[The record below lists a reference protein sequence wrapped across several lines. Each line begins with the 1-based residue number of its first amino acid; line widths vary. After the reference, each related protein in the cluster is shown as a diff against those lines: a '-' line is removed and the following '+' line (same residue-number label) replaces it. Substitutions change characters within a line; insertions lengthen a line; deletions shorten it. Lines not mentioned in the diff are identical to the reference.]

1 LGVTG
6 ARLIADRFELERLA
20 DEGGMGSVWCAR
32 DRLQGG
38 RAAVKLL
45 GKANERWSERFR
57 REAIMLA
64 NLVHPSIVR
73 YVAHGVTGAGE
84 PWLAME
90 WLDGESLAV
99 RLRRARLSIPEVREL
114 GVRIALGLAAAHEQG
129 VIHRDVKPGN
139 VFLEGGDVTGAR
151 LLDFGVA
158 RSRQIE
164 SDTTRTGDRVGTPR
178 YMAPE
183 QVRAAHAVD
192 FRCDLW
198 SLGCVIYAALSGKP
212 PFVAADELAIWAK
225 ILLEDPPPLAQL
237 RPDVPPALS
246 ALVQRL
252 LEKNPA
258 HRPATALAVAD
269 ELRRLELGEGEG
281 VTGITAIGAVGTSI
295 ERRRVAVVMVG
306 DVAGDITLDG
316 KHASGPTEVD
326 ASPLFAELAECAAR
340 YGGQFEGLASGAGL
354 VTFAGSPSATDLAA
368 RAARCALAARAL
380 VEAPIAVVSGRGVL
394 GGAGTL
400 GEALE
405 RAAELL
411 RAAAA
416 GGAAEAPASAV
427 AIDEV
432 TAGLLGARFA
442 IVRTGAVA
450 WVDHEV
456 TGDEPVRAVLGR
468 RTPTLGRDRE
478 VALLYESVRDAI
490 DQGAARAVLVTGDA
504 GIGKSRLRRELL
516 DRLASDEPAPQIW
529 LGRGDPVR
537 AGAPFGLVASAL
549 RWRSGVPD
557 RPAGTEERD
566 RIGAA
571 IRALCTQLAP
581 GDARLAAFACEL
593 AGAPLPS
600 LGNPVLAA
608 ARLTPRVMADQM
620 RRAWIDLLAHDLAR
634 GPVVLVLDDV
644 HWGDAPSIELLDLAL
659 AQAVERPFALTA
671 FARPEVTELF
681 PRIWASRGLTHVR
694 LGPLSRK
701 AATQL
706 CRDVL
711 GAVVDEPAIEQLV
724 ARASGNPFYL
734 EELMHAA
741 QAGEVGALP
750 ETVLAMVQV
759 RLEALS
765 PGARRVLRAASVFG
779 AAVPTD
785 ALAAVLGDGLRD
797 IEPALTE
804 LATRELLVAVGD
816 HELHFRHELIRDAAY
831 ALLLDSERA
840 TAHRAAGAWLE
851 GQRER
856 EALVVAQHLE
866 RGGERARAAVWYR
879 FAAEQALDADDPR
892 AVLERVARG
901 LACGATGEERAQL
914 LLLSAYAHDWLADTL
929 ATETAAIDAMDAA
942 SEGGTIWLR
951 AAAEVTVASARQQN
965 VGLVSSIARHLLRLA
980 HGEDRSAYV
989 IALAHTAAE
998 LLVAGRREL
1007 AGRITARMDEVAPGC
1022 DTYAEGWRLRAHA
1035 IVAALAGDGARCLRL
1050 SQASVDAFERVDAR
1064 RDLVSGL
1071 VNVAFGHTEVG
1082 QYDDA
1087 RRTLERALA
1096 IADEL
1101 GVHRTRA
1108 VALQNL
1114 ALVQLMTG
1122 DAARAL
1128 TLAEEA
1134 EALAA
1139 AQMSSRLAA
1148 GAMIYRARALIA
1160 LGRPTEAL
1168 ATTDRAV
1175 AATGEIPPMRA
1186 YALAVAADAHLCA
1199 GDPGR
1204 ALLAART
1211 ARALLDELGGI
1222 DEGEHFLRLAHARAL
1237 AATGDRAGAI
1247 EAARIAVARI
1257 DALAAAIEDAPMRAS
1272 FLAIAELVALRTL
1285 ASAG

>member
-1 LGVTG
+1 MTG
-6 ARLIADRFELERLA
+6 ARVIADRFELERLA

-32 DRLQGG
+32 DRLTGG

-45 GKANERWSERFR
+45 GRANERWAERFR

-64 NLVHPSIVR
+64 NLVHPAIVR
-73 YVAHGVTGAGE
+73 YVAHGVTGAAE

-99 RLRRARLSIPEVREL
+99 RLRRGRLTIPEVREL
-114 GVRIALGLAAAHEQG
+114 GVQIALGLAAAHEQG

-139 VFLEGGDVTGAR
+139 VFLERGEPGKAR

-158 RSRQIE
+158 RSRLIE

-225 ILLEDPPPLAQL
+225 ILLEDPPPLLAV

-269 ELRRLELGEGEG
+269 ELRRLELGDGEG
-281 VTGITAIGAVGTSI
+281 VTGITAIGAVGSSI

-326 ASPLFAELAECAAR
+326 ASPVFAELAECAAR
-340 YGGQFEGLASGAGL
+340 YGGQFEGLAAGAGL

-368 RAARCALAARAL
+368 RAARCALAVRAI

-411 RAAAA
+411 RASA
-416 GGAAEAPASAV
+416 GGDGAPASAV

-442 IVRTGAVA
+442 IVRTGLVA

-478 VALLYESVRDAI
+478 VALLYQSVGDAI
-490 DQGAARAVLVTGDA
+490 EQGAARAVLVTGDA

-516 DRLASDEPAPQIW
+516 DRLCGDEPAPRIW

-557 RPAGTEERD
+557 RPAGGEERD
-566 RIGAA
+566 RIGLA
-571 IRALCTQLAP
+571 IRALCDELAP

-600 LGNPVLAA
+600 IGNPVLAA
-608 ARLTPRVMADQM
+608 ARLAPRVMADQM
-620 RRAWIDLLAHDLAR
+620 RRAWIDLLAHDLGR
-634 GPVVLVLDDV
+634 GPVVIVLDDV

-659 AQAVERPFALTA
+659 AQAVERPFALCA

-681 PRIWASRGLTHVR
+681 PRLWASRGLTHVR

-706 CRDVL
+706 CREVL
-711 GAVVDEPAIEQLV
+711 GVVVDEPAIDQLV

-741 QAGEVGALP
+741 QAGETGALP

-765 PGARRVLRAASVFG
+765 PAARRVLRAASVFG

-785 ALAAVLGDGLRD
+785 ALAAVLGDGSRE
-797 IEPALTE
+797 IAPALAE

-879 FAAEQALDADDPR
+879 YAAEQALDADDPR

-901 LACGATGEERAQL
+901 LACGAAGEERAQL

-942 SEGGTIWLR
+942 SEGSTIWLR

-1007 AGRITARMDEVAPGC
+1007 ARRVVARMDEVAPGC
-1022 DTYAEGWRLRAHA
+1022 DPYAEGGRLRAHA
-1035 IVAALAGDGARCLRL
+1035 LVAALAGDGARCLLL
-1050 SQASVDAFERVDAR
+1050 SLDSVAAFEQVDAR

-1071 VNVAFGHTEVG
+1071 VNVAFGHGEVG

-1087 RRTLERALA
+1087 RRTLERALV

-1108 VALQNL
+1108 VAMQNL
-1114 ALVQLMTG
+1114 ALVLLMTG

-1128 TLAEEA
+1128 VLAEDA
-1134 EALAA
+1134 EALAT
-1139 AQMSSRLAA
+1139 AQLSSRLAA
-1148 GAMIYRARALIA
+1148 GAMIYEARALIE
-1160 LGRPTEAL
+1160 LGRLTEAI
-1168 ATTDRAV
+1168 ATAERAI
-1175 AATGEIPPMRA
+1175 AATGEVPPMRA
-1186 YALAVAADAHLCA
+1186 YAHAVVGDAHRRA
-1199 GDPGR
+1199 GDPMR
-1204 ALLAART
+1204 ALRSAQQAMT
-1211 ARALLDELGGI
+1211 IFDELGGI
-1222 DEGEHFLRLAHARAL
+1222 DEGEHYLRLVLAKAQAAAGDHDGALATARA
-1237 AATGDRAGAI
+1237 
-1247 EAARIAVARI
+1247 AVARI
-1257 DALAAAIEDAPMRAS
+1257 AALAEAIADLAMRAS
-1272 FLAIAELVALRTL
+1272 FLAIAEIVELHALAR
-1285 ASAG
+1285 AG